1 VMISTS
7 PEPSKFALR
16 ILSSTDS
23 DQYIFQHGKP
33 HLLGAPDEQIAKLR
47 IVIGDEH
54 AP

>member
-1 VMISTS
+1 MISTS

-16 ILSSTDS
+16 IRSSTAS

-33 HLLGAPDEQIAKLR
+33 HLLGAPDEQIAELR
-47 IVIGDEH
+47 IVIGDEY